1 MSLVWVQMTWDPAM
15 IGHQRSVDPWV
26 NCQLNFLLSHRLL
39 LISPLEAIC
48 SSLMRLLKCATP
60 VFQGHNKPARLK
72 RIKEEEGNYNQAEQD
87 AMGPSWDRPYSI
99 SSALASLGSI

>member
-48 SSLMRLLKCATP
+48 SSLMRLFLKCATP
-60 VFQGHNKPARLK
+60 VFQGHNKPACVK
-72 RIKEEEGNYNQAEQD
+72 MSCQA
-87 AMGPSWDRPYSI
+87 AHTHF
-99 SSALASLGSI
+99 